1 MDIFR
6 AATILKQLHMIKGS
20 DIISEAF
27 ITREIE
33 SNFRL
38 EKPETE
44 SHNAFYSRFVQD
56 FALGKYTAYLCG
68 REKRRAFY
76 LSKPWLSLKKHIM
89 DTHEHRC
96 VSCGTQKDLSVDHIQ
111 SRYKHPEL
119 ELDPSNC
126 QILCRACNIK
136 KSWK

>member
-20 DIISEAF
+20 DIISETY
-27 ITREIE
+27 ITKEIE

-44 SHNAFYSRFVQD
+44 SHNQFYSRFVQD

-68 REKRRAFY
+68 REARRRFY
-76 LSKPWLSLKKHIM
+76 LSPAWLSLKKHIM
-89 DTHEHRC
+89 DTHEKRC
-96 VSCGTQKDLSVDHIQ
+96 VLCGTQKDLSVDHKL